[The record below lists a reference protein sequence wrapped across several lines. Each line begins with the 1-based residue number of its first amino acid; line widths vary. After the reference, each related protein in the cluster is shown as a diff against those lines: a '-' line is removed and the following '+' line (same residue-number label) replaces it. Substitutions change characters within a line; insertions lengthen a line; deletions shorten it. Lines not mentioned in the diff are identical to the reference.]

1 MLETS
6 QSLLERARAGPDAE
20 AWRRLVDL
28 YTPLLHAWIRRYAL
42 QHSDAEDIVQEV
54 LGTLARE
61 LPAFRYDPQR
71 GAFRSWLRAIL
82 VHRLQAF
89 FCGRQSRPQPA
100 GGSDGALLLEQ
111 FADPASDLSRLWDQE
126 HDRHVAHRLLAAIQP
141 DFEATT
147 WRAFQRTTLDGIKPA
162 AVAAELGMSVNAV
175 FIAKSRVVRRLRKE
189 MQGLVE

>member
-6 QSLLERARAGPDAE
+6 ASLLERARAGPDAE

-28 YTPLLHAWIRRYAL
+28 YTPLLQAWIRRYAL

-89 FCGRQSRPQPA
+89 FRSRQSRPQPA

-141 DFEATT
+141 DFEPTT

-162 AVAAELGMSVNAV
+162 IVAAELGMSVNAV
-175 FIAKSRVVRRLRKE
+175 FIAKSRVLRRLRKE
-189 MQGLVE
+189 MHGLVE

>member
-1 MLETS
+1 MPETS
-6 QSLLERARAGPDAE
+6 ASLLERARAGPDAE

-54 LGTLARE
+54 LATLARE

-71 GAFRSWLRAIL
+71 GTFRSWLRAIL

-89 FCGRQSRPQPA
+89 FRGPQSRPQPA
-100 GGSDGALLLEQ
+100 GGSDSVRLLEQ
-111 FADPASDLSRLWDQE
+111 LADPASDLSRMWDQE

-147 WRAFQRTTLDGIKPA
+147 WRAFQRTTLDGIKPSV
-162 AVAAELGMSVNAV
+162 VAAELGVSVNAV
-175 FIAKSRVVRRLRKE
+175 FVAKSRVLRRLRKE
-189 MQGLVE
+189 MKGLVQ